1 MKKIYVKNNY
11 LIIEWS
17 GSAPFMRPRKNV
29 FFYRNDLNH
38 EKYFITDNQKT
49 VPPAIQNVLWTD
61 FIKEDDTPFASITE
75 FNEWITANT
84 GNFNPGSNI
93 GTFVPG
99 NHDLAEFKNNSSDK
113 FAKVS
118 QVPEKGEKGD
128 KGDRGEQGIQ
138 GVAGLN
144 GTNGIDGKNGL
155 NGAQGIKGDIGSTG
169 PKGETGD
176 RGLQGE
182 KGDKGNDGSQG
193 PIGLTGPKGDIGNT
207 GAKGDQGIQ
216 GIKGDTGAQGPIGLT
231 GSQGLQGIQGIQG
244 VKGDTGSQG
253 VAGVNSFSL
262 PTLRTPINKATPY
275 QALNPLKPA
284 IITIT
289 LNATSNATLSIATN
303 NSANIIIGAT
313 TAVATGT
320 GSIVGKYNNTLSVG
334 VLIST
339 GIANTYTVALPIG
352 WYFAILNSNGTTGV
366 SIDSVFDQTVG

>member
-38 EKYFITDNQKT
+38 EKYFITDNQRT
-49 VPPAIQNVLWTD
+49 VPSAIQNVLWTD
-61 FIKEDDTPFASITE
+61 FIKEDNTPFASITE

-84 GNFNPGSNI
+84 GNFNSGANI
-93 GTFVPG
+93 GTFVPS

-138 GVAGLN
+138 GVAGVN
-144 GTNGIDGKNGL
+144 GTNGIDGKDGKDGL
-155 NGAQGIKGDIGSTG
+155 NGSQGIKGDV
-169 PKGETGD
+169 
-176 RGLQGE
+176 GL
-182 KGDKGNDGSQG
+182 
-193 PIGLTGPKGDIGNT
+193 T
-207 GAKGDQGIQ
+207 GAKGDAGERGLQGL
-216 GIKGDTGAQGPIGLT
+216 KGDTGAQGQTGLT
-231 GSQGLQGIQGIQG
+231 GQQGIQGIQG

-262 PTLRTPINKATPY
+262 PTLRTPINKSTAY
-275 QALNPLKPA
+275 QALNPSKPA

-313 TAVATGT
+313 TSVATGT
-320 GSIVGKYNNTLSVG
+320 GSIVGKYNNTLSIG
-334 VLIST
+334 VLVST

-366 SIDSVFDQTVG
+366 SIDSVFDQSVG